1 MKPKGKILS
10 LLLVICL
17 VAGLMPTTV
26 FAANSGKAIQLGTD
40 ALNESINST
49 NAATVYFGQNDT
61 DQPGAW
67 RVIGYNGNG
76 VASAQGDMTLLAAG
90 NMGLVQF
97 STNGTNTYA
106 DSNLKAAIDALAE
119 KLTEEETAAVNKRTL
134 VSGSYNGENTDCVS
148 GAQVDNAVF
157 WPLSTA
163 EANMVSNDIRALSTE
178 HPDWAMYY
186 WWLRSP
192 GRGYGAAVVIGGGH
206 VDNDGSNVDGEFGVR
221 PAFNL
226 DLNSVLFTSAAAGG
240 KSASGMDSGLTA
252 IGDYTDNEW
261 KLTLLDESRNFAVTE
276 TEVSGISGGTVT
288 LNYTGAATGTNE
300 YISVILADENG
311 VQSYGRVAQPT
322 EASGTAEVTIPAGLA
337 VGTYTLYAFSEQY
350 NGDYMT
356 DYASAFETVSL
367 TVTPDKAIMLGT
379 SGISGYDS
387 TNGYDYIYFGNW
399 TAPDEYTTSGPIKW
413 RVLDDQTNTGEAG
426 LFLLTDTLLGSGTYG
441 GVYFGKSSY
450 SKAWQGSDAQTWC
463 ATFYGSNFSAGE
475 QGAVIATTKSDEA
488 FTSSTYSIPFAASEN
503 ILNGDKV
510 FFLSAQEAENSA
522 YGFTDD
528 AARIANY
535 GGSAGVWW
543 LRSPNA
549 YFAGYAGLVNR
560 NGNVHDYDVSYVW
573 AARPAFNLDL
583 TSVLFTSA
591 AVGGKIPA
599 ASSGGNQS
607 GEAADAIF
615 EIGDYDGNEWKL
627 TLLDNSRNFAVTEK
641 TASGKPGDT
650 ITLNYSGATTGTN
663 EYISVII
670 ADNSGAQYYGRVAQP
685 AEASGTAEVTIPAGL
700 AVGTYTLYAFSEQY
714 NGDYMTDYASA
725 FETVSLTVTPDKAIM
740 LGTSGISG
748 YDSTN
753 GYDYIYF
760 GNWTAPDEYT
770 TSGPIKWRV
779 LDDQTNTGENGLF
792 LLSEELLGTGYYGGV
807 YFQQSYHYDS
817 SSGSYHKGSAPANGD
832 HTDCLIANAW
842 QGSDAQTWCATFYSN
857 NFSTGEQS
865 AVLGTTKSDGA
876 FTSSTYNVPFA
887 ASESILNG
895 DKVFFLSAQE
905 AENSAYG
912 FTDDAARIANYG
924 GSAGVWWLRSP
935 DAYYTYFAGA
945 VGYNGYV
952 YYDLVLHDWAA
963 RPAFNLDLNSV
974 LFTSAAAGGKSAS
987 GMDSGLTAVDDY
999 TGSEWK
1005 LTLLDSSRSSFTV
1018 DASEAETSVEVGY
1031 TSWSI
1036 PVDYSG
1042 AQTGAN
1048 EYVSA
1053 LLCDSNGNVLYY
1065 GNIAQN
1071 SASGT
1076 AALNIPAGLAA
1087 GSYSLK
1093 VFSEQCNGDY
1103 MTDYASALQEI
1114 SLNVLSK
1121 ETTPQAVFTAA
1132 GDSSG
1137 TLSNVDASMKYSTD
1151 GGASWTDIT
1160 GTTAEITGV
1169 TADKDIQVVK
1179 KGDGTA
1185 TVDSDAQII
1194 DVTQAAIPVGI
1205 GKTDCTTAAQNDGTI
1220 TGVDSTMEYR
1230 LSSASEWTSI
1240 SGNTVSGLAN
1250 GTYEVRVKANGTV
1263 LASEVATVIIGAH
1276 TCAAQGD
1283 WQHDANEHWKLCAC
1297 GAEVDRAAHTGGTAT
1312 CTEKAVCD
1320 VCGSSYGAIN
1330 PDNHTG
1336 EIVWTKTATA
1346 HSSKYSCC
1354 DAVVVAEE
1362 AHEWENG
1369 VCAECGYECQHD
1381 GGTATC
1387 TEKAV
1392 CDICGE
1398 EYGELNASNHTN
1410 LVKTEAKAATHMTE
1424 GNIEYWYCDGC
1435 DKYFS
1440 DEAGTKEIALKDT
1453 VIPKLTEHTADGT
1466 GWHSDETNHWN
1477 TCECGEK
1484 LNEAAHTFEWVTDK
1498 EATATEAGS
1507 KHEECTVCGYAKAA
1521 VEIPATGE
1529 TTSPETGDN
1538 SNIALWIAVML
1549 AAGTA
1554 LTGTVLYSR
1563 KRKYSR

>member
-1 MKPKGKILS
+1 MKKRFLS

-17 VAGLMPTTV
+17 VVGLMPATV
-26 FAANSGKAIQLGTD
+26 FAEGTDTRKAIQLGTSGI
-40 ALNESINST
+40 A
-49 NAATVYFGQNDT
+49 
-61 DQPGAW
+61 
-67 RVIGYNGNG
+67 GY
-76 VASAQGDMTLLAAG
+76 D
-90 NMGLVQF
+90 
-97 STNGTNTYA
+97 STNGYDYIYFGSWTAQDTYTTSGPIKWRVLDDRTNTGETGLFLLSDVLLGTGTYGGVYFDNSGNNSNVWQKSTAQTWCKNFYSNNFSSKEQNAVLATTKSDSAYTSTSFGYA
-106 DSNLKAAIDALAE
+106 YGVSSLSGDKVFFLSAE
-119 KLTEEETAAVNKRTL
+119 EA
-134 VSGSYNGENTDCVS
+134 ENSAYGFTD
-148 GAQVDNAVF
+148 DNARI
-157 WPLSTA
+157 
-163 EANMVSNDIRALSTE
+163 ANYGNSAG
-178 HPDWAMYY
+178 W

-192 GRGYGAAVVIGGGH
+192 HADGTSIAGLVFDYGYVLRSLVNNDWAA
-206 VDNDGSNVDGEFGVR
+206 R

-261 KLTLLDESRNFAVTE
+261 KLTLLDNSRNFAVTE

-288 LNYTGAATGTNE
+288 LNYTGAVTGTNE
-300 YISVILADENG
+300 YISVIIADENG
-311 VQSYGRVAQPT
+311 AQYYGRVAQPT

-337 VGTYTLYAFSEQY
+337 AGTYTLYVFSEQY

-367 TVTPDKAIMLGT
+367 TVTPDKTIMLGT

-399 TAPDEYTTSGPIKW
+399 TAPDRYTTSGPIKW
-413 RVLDDQTNTGEAG
+413 QVLDDQTNTGENG
-426 LFLLTDTLLGSGTYG
+426 LFLLSDALLGSGTWG
-441 GVYFGKSSY
+441 GVYFDSSAD
-450 SKAWQGSDAQTWC
+450 SNAWQGSDAQTWC

-475 QGAVIATTKSDEA
+475 QGAVLGTTKSDEA
-488 FTSSTYSIPFAASEN
+488 FTSSTYGVPFAASES

-510 FFLSAQEAENSA
+510 FFLSAQEAENSE
-522 YGFTDD
+522 YGFTND
-528 AARIANY
+528 AARVADY
-535 GGSAGVWW
+535 GGSAGVWR
-543 LRSPNA
+543 LRSPCA
-549 YFAGYAGLVNR
+549 DDPFTAGVVYNR
-560 NGNVHDYDVSYVW
+560 GNVGYDIVSDGCAV
-573 AARPAFNLDL
+573 RPAFNLDL
-583 TSVLFTSA
+583 NAVLFTSA
-591 AVGGKIPA
+591 AAGGK
-599 ASSGGNQS
+599 SSGTAG
-607 GEAADAIF
+607 ADALTSVS
-615 EIGDYDGNEWKL
+615 DYTGSEWKL
-627 TLLDNSRNFAVTEK
+627 TLLDNSRKFAITEK

-650 ITLNYSGATTGTN
+650 ITLNYSDATTGTN

-670 ADNSGAQYYGRVAQP
+670 ADNSGAQYYGRIAQP
-685 AEASGTAEVTIPAGL
+685 DTADGTAEVTIPADL

-725 FETVSLTVTPDKAIM
+725 
-740 LGTSGISG
+740 
-748 YDSTN
+748 
-753 GYDYIYF
+753 
-760 GNWTAPDEYT
+760 
-770 TSGPIKWRV
+770 
-779 LDDQTNTGENGLF
+779 
-792 LLSEELLGTGYYGGV
+792 
-807 YFQQSYHYDS
+807 
-817 SSGSYHKGSAPANGD
+817 
-832 HTDCLIANAW
+832 
-842 QGSDAQTWCATFYSN
+842 
-857 NFSTGEQS
+857 
-865 AVLGTTKSDGA
+865 
-876 FTSSTYNVPFA
+876 
-887 ASESILNG
+887 
-895 DKVFFLSAQE
+895 
-905 AENSAYG
+905 
-912 FTDDAARIANYG
+912 
-924 GSAGVWWLRSP
+924 
-935 DAYYTYFAGA
+935 
-945 VGYNGYV
+945 
-952 YYDLVLHDWAA
+952 
-963 RPAFNLDLNSV
+963 
-974 LFTSAAAGGKSAS
+974 
-987 GMDSGLTAVDDY
+987 
-999 TGSEWK
+999 
-1005 LTLLDSSRSSFTV
+1005 
-1018 DASEAETSVEVGY
+1018 
-1031 TSWSI
+1031 
-1036 PVDYSG
+1036 
-1042 AQTGAN
+1042 
-1048 EYVSA
+1048 
-1053 LLCDSNGNVLYY
+1053 
-1065 GNIAQN
+1065 
-1071 SASGT
+1071 
-1076 AALNIPAGLAA
+1076 
-1087 GSYSLK
+1087 
-1093 VFSEQCNGDY
+1093 
-1103 MTDYASALQEI
+1103 LQEI
-1114 SLNVLSK
+1114 SLNVLPK

-1160 GTTAEITGV
+1160 GATAEITGV

-1185 TVDSDAQII
+1185 TADSDVQII
-1194 DVTQAAIPVGI
+1194 DVTQAAIPVGL
-1205 GKTDCTTAAQNDGTI
+1205 GKTDCKTAAQNDGTI

-1230 LSSASEWTSI
+1230 LSAASEWTSI

-1250 GTYEVRVKANGTV
+1250 GTYEVRVRANGTV
-1263 LASEVATVIIGAH
+1263 LSSEVATVTIGAH
-1276 TCAAQGD
+1276 TCAAQGG

-1440 DEAGTKEIALKDT
+1440 DKAGTQEIALADT
-1453 VIPKLTEHTADGT
+1453 VIPKLTEHTADGS
-1466 GWHSDETNHWN
+1466 GWHSDETGHWN

-1484 LNEAAHTFEWVTDK
+1484 LNEAAHTFEWVIDK
-1498 EATATEAGS
+1498 EATAAEAGS

-1538 SNIALWIAVML
+1538 SNIFLWITLLFVS
-1549 AAGTA
+1549 G
-1554 LTGTVLYSR
+1554 GVLSVVTY
-1563 KRKYSR
+1563 KKKKQTN